1 MTYQPKLNSRERVLI
16 YGPAGSGKS
25 DAAYSFALEVM
36 NGGGTVYC
44 VDNDFSYERQA
55 ELNPPADASRFVLR
69 ETFPDDWV
77 GITSGIEEAVEHGKR
92 DDLLIVDSMSP
103 TWQAAQEW
111 YTDQVFGSTMDEFF
125 LNARKEM
132 KGNRVEGFDGWKDWS
147 VINKVYGRIYRL
159 ITRFPGHVVLTAELD
174 NMMGSEDSETVGVFG
189 PYRTKPRG
197 QKRLPH
203 TVNTIV
209 MLKKDRAG
217 SFKMTVVKDRGR
229 ERDEKIEDEEFTDFF
244 RDYMVGVAGW
254 RKQTE
259 S

>member
-1 MTYQPKLNSRERVLI
+1 MYEPKLVSRERVLL

-25 DAAYSFALEVM
+25 DAAYSFAKRIVEAD
-36 NGGGTVYC
+36 GTAFII
-44 VDNDFSYERQA
+44 DNDFSYARQM
-55 ELNPPADASRFVLR
+55 ELDPPSAFENVSLK
-69 ETFPDDWV
+69 ETYPDDWV
-77 GITSGIEEAVEHGKR
+77 ATIDGIENACEKGSRNDV
-92 DDLLIVDSMSP
+92 LIIDSMTP
-103 TWQAAQEW
+103 TWQACQEW
-111 YTDQVFGSTMDEFF
+111 YTEQVFGSSMDEFF

-159 ITRFPGHVVLTAELD
+159 ISRFPGHVILTAELD
-174 NMMGSEDSETVGVFG
+174 QMQGTEDQEMVGLFG

-209 MLKKDRAG
+209 LLKKDRAG

-229 ERDEKIEDEEFTDFF
+229 EREDKVEDETFDDFF
-244 RDYMVGVAGW
+244 RDYMIATAGW
-254 RKQTE
+254 RLNG
-259 S
+259 

>member
-1 MTYQPKLNSRERVLI
+1 MYLPKLVSRERILL

-25 DAAYSFALEVM
+25 DAAYSLAKRVIEA
-36 NGGGTVYC
+36 GGTAFV
-44 VDNDFSYERQA
+44 VDNDYSYARQA
-55 ELNPPADASRFVLR
+55 ELDPPSSLSGLVLK
-69 ETFPDDWV
+69 ETYPDDWTGV
-77 GITSGIEEAVEHGKR
+77 IAALEQACEHGER
-92 DDLLIVDSMSP
+92 DDILIVDSMTP

-111 YTDQVFGSTMDEFF
+111 YTEQVFGSTMDEFF
-125 LNARKEM
+125 MNARKEM

-174 NMMGSEDSETVGVFG
+174 AMVGGEDQETVGMFG

-209 MLKKDRAG
+209 MFKKDRAG
-217 SFKMTVVKDRGR
+217 SFRMTVVKDRGR
-229 ERDEKIEDEEFTDFF
+229 ERDEKIEDEDFDDFF
-244 RDYMVGVAGW
+244 MDYMVGVAGW
-254 RKQTE
+254 RK
-259 S
+259 SDG

>member
-1 MTYQPKLNSRERVLI
+1 MYQPKLASRERILF

-25 DAAYSFALEVM
+25 DAAYSLAKRIIESG
-36 NGGGTVYC
+36 NTVFV
-44 VDNDFSYERQA
+44 VDNDYSYARQA
-55 ELNPPADASRFVLR
+55 ELDPPANASGLILR
-69 ETFPDDWV
+69 EAYPDDW
-77 GITSGIEEAVEHGKR
+77 SGMMGALEQAVEHGQR
-92 DDLLIVDSMSP
+92 DDLLIIDSMTP

-111 YTDQVFGSTMDEFF
+111 YTEQVFGSSMDEFF

-147 VINKVYGRIYRL
+147 VINKVYGVIYRM
-159 ITRFPGHVVLTAELD
+159 ITRFPGHVVLTAELE
-174 NMMGSEDSETVGVFG
+174 NMMGGEDQETVGVFG

-217 SFKMTVVKDRGR
+217 SFRMTVVKDRGR
-229 ERDEKIEDEEFTDFF
+229 ERGEKIEDEEFDDFF
-244 RDYMVGVAGW
+244 MDYMVGVAGW
-254 RKQTE
+254 RNNNG
-259 S
+259 